1 MTSPKVNRRSRSILK
16 VNEPVPA
23 RFGVMGE
30 KWTALAREAG
40 LAAEHLAIGVT
51 ALGKANYA
59 QPAYYGQAFFALS
72 TGFER
77 SAKLILAVDYAVQ
90 NGGKFPAT
98 LEIERHKHNLVRLL
112 SEADRVGERLGTH
125 ERLPDTAIHRGIIA
139 VLSEFATNI
148 TRYYNIEVL
157 TDSPR
162 INGRKDPIQRWHD
175 DVIVPV
181 LAQYYE
187 PHYRERDE
195 QHARAMDALFGPISM
210 VVHTSEDKRSLTSLY
225 DSSLQGAKT
234 EFATPYVR
242 LYVMQIV
249 RFIAE
254 VAGELGR
261 MAQSRRIEDVPVL
274 SEFFATFC
282 CSDRQLKSRKRWS
295 IYRP

>member
-1 MTSPKVNRRSRSILK
+1 MKTRSNAKTNDPTSSGRT
-16 VNEPVPA
+16 
-23 RFGVMGE
+23 GVLGE
-30 KWTALAREAG
+30 KWTALRREAG

-59 QPAYYGQAFFALS
+59 QTAHYGQAFFALS

-77 SAKLILAVDYAVQ
+77 AAKLILTVEYAVR
-90 NGGKFPAT
+90 NGGRFPPT
-98 LEIERHKHNLVRLL
+98 SEIERHRHNFVRLL
-112 SEADRVGERLGTH
+112 REVDLVGEGIGTH
-125 ERLPDTAIHRGIIA
+125 ERLPNTAIHNGIIE

-148 TRYYNIEVL
+148 TRYYNIELL

-162 INGRKDPIQRWHD
+162 IKGRKDPIQRWHD

-181 LAQYYE
+181 LAQHYE
-187 PHYRERDE
+187 PHHRERDE
-195 QHARAMDALFGPISM
+195 QQARAMDAVFGPITM
-210 VVHTSEDKRSLTSLY
+210 VRHTSEDKRSLTSLY
-225 DSSLQGAKT
+225 DSSMQGAKT
-234 EFATPYVR
+234 EFANPYVR
-242 LYVMQIV
+242 LYVLQIA
-249 RFIAE
+249 RFVAK